1 MISALGN
8 AAGRWRSLRG
18 SGGLGGWRR
27 RCEHVS
33 SIEAAACGAARRM
46 LALGE
51 SLVGAVRLTL
61 GSDDQAEAVLR
72 CLVLSLCLGDGGRG
86 YGRQDDNHRR

>member
-1 MISALGN
+1 
-8 AAGRWRSLRG
+8 
-18 SGGLGGWRR
+18 
-27 RCEHVS
+27 
-33 SIEAAACGAARRM
+33 M

-51 SLVGAVRLTL
+51 APVAAARLTL

-72 CLVLSLCLGDGGRG
+72 RLVLSLCLGDGGRG